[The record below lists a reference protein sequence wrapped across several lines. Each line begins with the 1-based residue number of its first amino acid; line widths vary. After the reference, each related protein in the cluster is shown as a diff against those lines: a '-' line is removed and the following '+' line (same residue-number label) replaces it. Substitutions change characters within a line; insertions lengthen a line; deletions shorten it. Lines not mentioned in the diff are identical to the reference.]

1 MAFFCQNATE
11 ESLKEIAKQMNIYN
25 TIMLLK
31 ELHAAGSIDAEEYK
45 KRLESVWKHS

>member
-1 MAFFCQNATE
+1 MAFFCKNAAE
-11 ESLKEIAKQMNIYN
+11 EALKGIERQMNIYN

-31 ELHAAGSIDAEEYK
+31 ELRAAGSIDDEEYK